1 MHDQP
6 IGKQGVL
13 SLKPQHPKV
22 LIVSS
27 LFDSIACG
35 LFFGLRYGHDMFFQN
50 VIVLWRVYEYRIS
63 VKNWLKKGRTIFFMS
78 FKVFKKVVCVENDYA
93 ATNSCRPRSARLDA

>member
-35 LFFGLRYGHDMFFQN
+35 LFFGLRYSHDMFFQ
-50 VIVLWRVYEYRIS
+50 IVMVL
-63 VKNWLKKGRTIFFMS
+63 
-78 FKVFKKVVCVENDYA
+78 
-93 ATNSCRPRSARLDA
+93 